1 MAGSD
6 KITPAGEKLLKNLN
20 KMKKLQVR
28 VGVQGGKKYKKKSR
42 DGKEDGADL
51 VDTAIWNEL
60 GTGRIPARPFLGQTV
75 DQHGAEI
82 QKAAAQ
88 LVQKICKGQLDAQSA
103 LDNLGVLMVGY
114 VQNQIS
120 DGDFVPNAP
129 STIRLKGSERP
140 LINTKQLRGSISPMV
155 CKKGEY
161 D

>member
-51 VDTAIWNEL
+51 VDIAIWNEL
-60 GTGRIPARPFLGQTV
+60 GTGRIPARPFFAQTV
-75 DQHGAEI
+75 QMHEEEI
-82 QKAAAQ
+82 KEMAATEVSQ
-88 LVQKICKGQLDAQSA
+88 A
-103 LDNLGVLMVGY
+103 LLGEKDSQQAFEVIGEDVRKK
-114 VQNQIS
+114 VQNRIDEGQ
-120 DGDFVPNAP
+120 FVPNAP
-129 STIRLKGSERP
+129 STIKRKGHDHP
-140 LINTKQLRGSISPMV
+140 LIDTRTMRDSISYTV
-155 CKKGEY
+155 CEKGEY